1 MRKHTAARW
10 LSRHPYTVTSLVF
23 FGAILCGWFL
33 LGWGERQLA
42 FVLLLY
48 FIVALG
54 VRLDEIFRAIG
65 GPSGNPSAASDVY
78 KIQLALGRRLR
89 NRPLAA
95 ARNPRPPPPHR
106 RKTLGTSIQ
115 ISLEAPPRPEKA
127 GALLPGGSRAVL

>member
-1 MRKHTAARW
+1 VRKHTAARW

-65 GPSGNPSAASDVY
+65 GPSGNPSPTPKPSSRSCAKSATSSAASKKNSRDVHSD
-78 KIQLALGRRLR
+78 I
-89 NRPLAA
+89 
-95 ARNPRPPPPHR
+95 
-106 RKTLGTSIQ
+106 T
-115 ISLEAPPRPEKA
+115 
-127 GALLPGGSRAVL
+127 

>member
-1 MRKHTAARW
+1 MRKHAAARW

-65 GPSGNPSAASDVY
+65 GPSGNPSPSATDSETVLS
-78 KIQLALGRRLR
+78 QLREIRDLLRR
-89 NRPLAA
+89 
-95 ARNPRPPPPHR
+95 
-106 RKTLGTSIQ
+106 I
-115 ISLEAPPRPEKA
+115 EEK
-127 GALLPGGSRAVL
+127 L